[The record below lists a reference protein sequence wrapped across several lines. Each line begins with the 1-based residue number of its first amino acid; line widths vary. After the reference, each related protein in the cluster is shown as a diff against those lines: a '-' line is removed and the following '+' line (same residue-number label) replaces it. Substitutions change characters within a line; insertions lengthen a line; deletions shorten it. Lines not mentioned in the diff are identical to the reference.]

1 MNRIIIIVLL
11 FSATY
16 FSVCAQQQDAKSL
29 HETAKTFMR
38 QGDYANAVVVLN
50 HAIQQDPG
58 NLEILKDLAFTYYLQ
73 KDYSKAIA
81 TAKPLPERA
90 DADVQSYQVL
100 GMIYKAIEER
110 KDCEKMY
117 KQGIKKFPKSGV
129 LYNEYAEVLGTK
141 DGNEAIR
148 LWEKGIEIDPNYAGN
163 YFNACKYY
171 YVKNEKTWSLIYG
184 EIFVNLESYSK
195 RTTEIKDLV
204 EDGYKQLFANVDAQK
219 KLDTKNAFVEAYL
232 TALNNQAAAITQGIT
247 PESLSVLRTRFITEW
262 FDKNAGQFPFRLFEY
277 HRQLI
282 KEGMFDAYNQWL
294 FGAAQNMQTFQ
305 TWTTAHADEYNKF
318 INFQKGR
325 IFKLPAG
332 QYYQSR

>member
-1 MNRIIIIVLL
+1 MNRIIILVLL
-11 FSATY
+11 FSATH
-16 FSVCAQQQDAKSL
+16 FSLFAQQQDAKTL

-73 KDYSKAIA
+73 KDYSKAMA

-129 LYNEYAEVLGTK
+129 LYNEYGEVLGTK

-148 LWEKGIEIDPNYAGN
+148 LWEKGINIDPNYAGN

-184 EIFVNLESYSK
+184 EIFVNIESYSK
-195 RTTEIKDLV
+195 RTTEIKDLI

-232 TALNNQAAAITQGIT
+232 TALNNQAAAITSGIT

-332 QYYQSR
+332 QYYQSK